1 MRPGTC
7 EEFWRSKGTDS
18 CKNLLGSRLRQDQI
32 AQQGMQWNSETLE
45 GSLQGENAV
54 ARYIAVAA
62 EASLYPACP
71 FEEQSRHSAA
81 QVDSWV
87 EFSANEIQR
96 RLQLLFAAPSQEVES
111 WRSACA

>member
-1 MRPGTC
+1 MCGPEHAKDHGVAKAQVAAKFAGLSL
-7 EEFWRSKGTDS
+7 EAKSDS
-18 CKNLLGSRLRQDQI
+18 AAGHAVELK
-32 AQQGMQWNSETLE
+32 TPE

-96 RLQLLFAAPSQEVES
+96 RLQLLFAAPSQEVGIF
-111 WRSACA
+111 APCM